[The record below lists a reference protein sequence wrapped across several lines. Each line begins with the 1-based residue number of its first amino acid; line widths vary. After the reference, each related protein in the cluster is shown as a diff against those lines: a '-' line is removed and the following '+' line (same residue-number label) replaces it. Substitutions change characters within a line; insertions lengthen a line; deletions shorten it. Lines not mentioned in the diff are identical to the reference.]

1 MLADFGHC
9 KNVFLSEAALPTSE
23 LSLAGHE
30 PAGLA
35 PEEML
40 RNSSSPFYYLVTWF
54 QDLMAC
60 LFCHLS

>member
-9 KNVFLSEAALPTSE
+9 KMCFFSEAALPTSE
-23 LSLAGHE
+23 LSLVGHE

-40 RNSSSPFYYLVTWF
+40 RNSSSPLCYLVMQS

-60 LFCHLS
+60 LLCNLS

>member
-9 KNVFLSEAALPTSE
+9 EMWVFLEAALPTSE

-35 PEEML
+35 PEEMM
-40 RNSSSPFYYLVTWF
+40 RNSSSPLYYLVTRF